1 MPKLTKAIRT
11 SSISTIGSI
20 QAESRSNNNT
30 SSTLG
35 ESSRSHP
42 EVSSSSMLEMSSQN
56 QPEVSSSSMHEILSR
71 NNPEV
76 SSSSVHEILSR
87 NNPEVA
93 SNGSMH
99 EILSRNNPEVA
110 SSSMLDKSS
119 RNPAELAS
127 SSMPRTSSNPELPD
141 TNADPDDSRPGIFSF
156 SAMHESSRTMQ
167 AEELP
172 LSPGANP
179 LNDPIDRTAEIPP
192 AESADSAGA
201 GTSDSTTFLNQ
212 FYQAYIFSGPA
223 HLSAE
228 TMMRMLDHFR
238 ELRGDTETNSNISE
252 DMPRID
258 SHVNTSNDGTDLKDK
273 DEDLD
278 ADVESLSSGIIRPS
292 FSSGKHVKTLPLDS
306 SITWS
311 PRPLVPSYV
320 PSYSVPS
327 VWNIDNC
334 REKLYRYT
342 FLEGIIYPP
351 GYIP

>member
-1 MPKLTKAIRT
+1 M
-11 SSISTIGSI
+11 
-20 QAESRSNNNT
+20 
-30 SSTLG
+30 
-35 ESSRSHP
+35 SSRNH
-42 EVSSSSMLEMSSQN
+42 
-56 QPEVSSSSMHEILSR
+56 PEVSSSSMHEIS
-71 NNPEV
+71 
-76 SSSSVHEILSR
+76 SR

-93 SNGSMH
+93 SSSSMH

-110 SSSMLDKSS
+110 SSSMLGKSS

-141 TNADPDDSRPGIFSF
+141 TDADSNDSRPGIFSI
-156 SAMHESSRTMQ
+156 SALHESSRRIQ
-167 AEELP
+167 AEQLP

-179 LNDPIDRTAEIPP
+179 PNDPIDRTAEIPP

-212 FYQAYIFSGPA
+212 FYQAYIFSGPT

-258 SHVNTSNDGTDLKDK
+258 SHVDTSNDGTDLKDK
-273 DEDLD
+273 EEDLD

-292 FSSGKHVKTLPLDS
+292 FSSGKHHKTLPLDS
-306 SITWS
+306 SMTWS